1 MLFTNLAMLAIAVAV
16 SVSLDQFGPG
26 LAFVLANPDLL
37 AKVAKFAFC
46 SAIGQ
51 SAIFFT
57 MANFDPLVTTTVT
70 TTRKI
75 FSVLLDIASRG
86 HVLNE
91 TQWAGVG
98 VATLGVLGE
107 LQEKFGGAKAH
118 GKKP

>member
-1 MLFTNLAMLAIAVAV
+1 MMFTNAMMLVVAFATSLV
-16 SVSLDQFGPG
+16 LDQFWGG
-26 LAFVLANPDLL
+26 IDFVMANPDILGPVL
-37 AKVAKFAFC
+37 RFSLC

-75 FSVLLDIASRG
+75 FSVLLDIVSRG

-91 TQWAGVG
+91 VQWSG
-98 VATLGVLGE
+98 VAVASLGVVGE
-107 LQEKFGGAKAH
+107 LYEKFGG
-118 GKKP
+118 KKPGNSE

>member
-1 MLFTNLAMLAIAVAV
+1 MLFTNLAMLVIAVAV
-16 SVSLDQFGPG
+16 SASLDQFGSG
-26 LAFVLANPDLL
+26 LAFVL

-75 FSVLLDIASRG
+75 FSVLLDIVSRG